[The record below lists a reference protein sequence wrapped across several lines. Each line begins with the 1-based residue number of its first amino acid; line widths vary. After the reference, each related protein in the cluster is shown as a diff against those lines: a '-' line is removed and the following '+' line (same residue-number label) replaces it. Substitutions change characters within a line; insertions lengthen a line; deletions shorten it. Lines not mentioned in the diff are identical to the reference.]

1 MEAILQWFQSYTSAK
16 VFAGVFLETVGLPI
30 PAEIVLLS
38 AGAIVPPHST
48 SLLEVVLAGILA
60 AVSGD
65 LLLFFFGRRIT
76 EDRER
81 RIIMAYCRWSY
92 CTMGSAHCQQQA
104 RRFLMRFNIRALLF
118 GKFVVGAR
126 QFMAP
131 VAGMLR
137 IDSIRFVALD
147 FLGTSLWV
155 TAMTLLGYLARRY
168 VALIVHV
175 FGQVKTFAALTL
187 ILLSVGFFAWR
198 AWNFHRSGAARLWRA
213 NGRGSGE

>member
-1 MEAILQWFQSYTSAK
+1 MANTIQWFQSYTSAK

-30 PAEIVLLS
+30 PAEIVLLI
-38 AGAIVPPHST
+38 AGAIVTPHSA

-65 LLLFFFGRRIT
+65 LFLFFFGRRIT

-92 CTMGSAHCQQQA
+92 CTLGSAHCQGQA
-104 RRFLMRFNIRALLF
+104 RRFLKCFNIHALLF

-137 IDSIRFVALD
+137 IDSVRFITLD
-147 FLGTSLWV
+147 FFGASLWV
-155 TAMTLLGYLARRY
+155 ITMTLLGYFARRY
-168 VALIVHV
+168 VATTIHV
-175 FGQVKTFAALTL
+175 FAEFKTLAALTL
-187 ILLSVGFFAWR
+187 ILLSVGFIAWR
-198 AWNFHRSGAARLWRA
+198 AWNFHRSGAARL
-213 NGRGSGE
+213 